1 MAEERGSLNDALLD
15 GAAPKEAAHPRRWV
29 AVGLTACGS
38 AMNAFQ
44 FMNFS
49 PIADLSTG
57 VFSATTGQV
66 SWLYSASLL
75 SVLPA
80 FFLAVR
86 WTSAPATQRGAL
98 RAMHGLNLAAALLRA
113 GSAYVG
119 SYALAMA
126 SSVLLGVAASFVISA
141 FTSVSQRWLPAAER
155 PLGVSLTVQ
164 ANYFGWLLGA
174 VLVPYACVAK
184 SGLVRLLEVQAAA
197 AGLLFVLA
205 AFGAPEPPADGGAV
219 AAEVA
224 AADLDVAPPSPKF
237 GLTTAVRELAARP
250 RWLASCAAY
259 ALAGGVGFA
268 VPAAQDIVFDEACAF
283 SPKVTALANAA
294 FIAAGVVTG
303 LALGFAHDAV
313 ERREAGCLL
322 GLLGL
327 GVAAIR
333 GLAGA
338 VLPTGLVPAC
348 DEYACVGLMAAA
360 GASTIGFV
368 GLALGE
374 AGKSAGPNPAARVF
388 SGGCVEWWLQVCGAA
403 ITQVASNRRGFETC
417 AAFQGAALAAGAVAL
432 LGLRRD

>member
-1 MAEERGSLNDALLD
+1 
-15 GAAPKEAAHPRRWV
+15 
-29 AVGLTACGS
+29 
-38 AMNAFQ
+38 MNAFQ

-184 SGLVRLLEVQAAA
+184 GGLVRLLEVQAAA
-197 AGLLFVLA
+197 AGLLFALA
-205 AFGAPEPPADGGAV
+205 AFGAPEPPRTAAAAPRRGGR
-219 AAEVA
+219 

-237 GLTTAVRELAARP
+237 GLTTA
-250 RWLASCAAY
+250 
-259 ALAGGVGFA
+259 
-268 VPAAQDIVFDEACAF
+268 DIVFDEACAF

-303 LALGFAHDAV
+303 LALGFAHDA
-313 ERREAGCLL
+313 
-322 GLLGL
+322 
-327 GVAAIR
+327 
-333 GLAGA
+333 
-338 VLPTGLVPAC
+338 
-348 DEYACVGLMAAA
+348 YACVGLMAAA

>member
-155 PLGVSLTVQ
+155 PLPRDRATL
-164 ANYFGWLLGA
+164 
-174 VLVPYACVAK
+174 P
-184 SGLVRLLEVQAAA
+184 
-197 AGLLFVLA
+197 
-205 AFGAPEPPADGGAV
+205 
-219 AAEVA
+219 
-224 AADLDVAPPSPKF
+224 APP
-237 GLTTAVRELAARP
+237 TAP
-250 RWLASCAAY
+250 
-259 ALAGGVGFA
+259 
-268 VPAAQDIVFDEACAF
+268 
-283 SPKVTALANAA
+283 
-294 FIAAGVVTG
+294 
-303 LALGFAHDAV
+303 
-313 ERREAGCLL
+313 
-322 GLLGL
+322 
-327 GVAAIR
+327 
-333 GLAGA
+333 
-338 VLPTGLVPAC
+338 
-348 DEYACVGLMAAA
+348 
-360 GASTIGFV
+360 
-368 GLALGE
+368 
-374 AGKSAGPNPAARVF
+374 
-388 SGGCVEWWLQVCGAA
+388 
-403 ITQVASNRRGFETC
+403 
-417 AAFQGAALAAGAVAL
+417 
-432 LGLRRD
+432 